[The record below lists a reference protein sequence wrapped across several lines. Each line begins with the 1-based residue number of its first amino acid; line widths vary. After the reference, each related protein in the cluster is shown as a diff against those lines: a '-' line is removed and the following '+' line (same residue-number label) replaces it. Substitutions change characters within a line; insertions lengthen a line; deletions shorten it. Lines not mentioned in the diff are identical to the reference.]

1 MHVVWIAIPLTSW
14 ESFKKNAWS
23 YHVSKQAIMDTPVIL
38 SVKYIDGIKSVE
50 RTGGDVTFDL
60 AQSLQFTEGKPE
72 A

>member
-1 MHVVWIAIPLTSW
+1 
-14 ESFKKNAWS
+14 
-23 YHVSKQAIMDTPVIL
+23 MDTPVIL
-38 SVKYIDGIKSVE
+38 SIKYIDGIKSVE